1 MKLKAK
7 KITLMPIEKEDIEI
21 IHLSTSDYSQISPY
35 FPTIIK
41 SKSYWIRKHSE
52 NGLWNDEKGMLKVI
66 DNANDTIAGL
76 IWFFKGL
83 PYAEGCEIAFNL
95 YNKNQ
100 EKGLAVEAIN
110 VFSSYLFETYNLN
123 RIQANTVIPK
133 DHPSI
138 RNITSQTGY
147 VYEGTMRKAMFIRGK
162 IIDLH
167 LFSLLRE
174 DSKPL
179 HSLLTE

>member
-1 MKLKAK
+1 
-7 KITLMPIEKEDIEI
+7 
-21 IHLSTSDYSQISPY
+21 
-35 FPTIIK
+35 
-41 SKSYWIRKHSE
+41 
-52 NGLWNDEKGMLKVI
+52 MLKII
-66 DNANDTIAGL
+66 DNNNSKIVGL

-83 PYAEGCEIAFNL
+83 PYSEGCEIAFNI
-95 YNKNQ
+95 YNKKQ
-100 EKGLAVEAIN
+100 AKGLTVEAIN

-138 RNITSQTGY
+138 RNITSETGY

-167 LFSLLRE
+167 LFSLLKE

-179 HSLLTE
+179 QAQLIESN